1 MNLAG
6 EFSGAGGHVS
16 EQLVLIWR
24 QIKAFKVP
32 VVAPILNVAVY
43 VCMSMTLLLFVE
55 WVYMGVVIGV
65 VKMFSRTPE
74 KRFKWEALEEDAE
87 LGNGCFP
94 MVLVQIPMYNE
105 REVYKLSIGA
115 ACGLSWPSDRIIV
128 QVLDDSTDPTIKE
141 MVEMEC
147 QKWASNGIDIKYEIR
162 GNRNGYKAGALS
174 EGMKRSYVREC
185 DYVVVFDADF
195 QPEPDFLRRTIPFL
209 VHNPN
214 LALVQARWKFVNAD
228 ECLMTRMQQ
237 MSLDFHFAVEQEV
250 GSWAYAFFSFNGTAG
265 VWRISA
271 IDEAG
276 GWNHRT
282 TVEDMDLA
290 VRASL
295 KGWKFLYLDSLRV
308 KNELPST
315 FKALR
320 YQQHRWSCGPAN
332 LFRKVFMEIVRN
344 ENVNLLKKI
353 NIVYSFFFVRKVI
366 CHVGTFMFY
375 CVVLPTTCLVPE
387 VDVPKWGAI
396 YIPFIVT
403 LINSVGTPRSF
414 HLLSFWILFENV
426 MATHR
431 AKGTFIGLLEVG
443 RVNEWVVTEKLGE
456 ASKLKSTKET
466 YRKPR
471 SKIVE
476 RMYILEL
483 VIGAYLLFCGSYDLF
498 LGKRQYCWY
507 IILQSIAFF
516 IAGFGYIG
524 TYLPTS

>member
-1 MNLAG
+1 M
-6 EFSGAGGHVS
+6 
-16 EQLVLIWR
+16 
-24 QIKAFKVP
+24 
-32 VVAPILNVAVY
+32 
-43 VCMSMTLLLFVE
+43 
-55 WVYMGVVIGV
+55 
-65 VKMFSRTPE
+65 
-74 KRFKWEALEEDAE
+74 
-87 LGNGCFP
+87 
-94 MVLVQIPMYNE
+94 
-105 REVYKLSIGA
+105 KLYI
-115 ACGLSWPSDRIIV
+115 
-128 QVLDDSTDPTIKE
+128 
-141 MVEMEC
+141 
-147 QKWASNGIDIKYEIR
+147 
-162 GNRNGYKAGALS
+162 
-174 EGMKRSYVREC
+174 
-185 DYVVVFDADF
+185 
-195 QPEPDFLRRTIPFL
+195 
-209 VHNPN
+209 
-214 LALVQARWKFVNAD
+214 
-228 ECLMTRMQQ
+228 
-237 MSLDFHFAVEQEV
+237 
-250 GSWAYAFFSFNGTAG
+250 GTAG

-403 LINSVGTPRSF
+403 LINSVGTPR
-414 HLLSFWILFENV
+414 
-426 MATHR
+426 
-431 AKGTFIGLLEVG
+431 
-443 RVNEWVVTEKLGE
+443 
-456 ASKLKSTKET
+456 
-466 YRKPR
+466 
-471 SKIVE
+471 
-476 RMYILEL
+476 MYILEL

-507 IILQSIAFF
+507 IILQSFAFF

>member
-1 MNLAG
+1 
-6 EFSGAGGHVS
+6 
-16 EQLVLIWR
+16 
-24 QIKAFKVP
+24 
-32 VVAPILNVAVY
+32 
-43 VCMSMTLLLFVE
+43 
-55 WVYMGVVIGV
+55 MGVVIGV

-195 QPEPDFLRRTIPFL
+195 QPEPDFLHRTIPFL

-250 GSWAYAFFSFNGTAG
+250 GSWAYAFFSFN
-265 VWRISA
+265 
-271 IDEAG
+271 
-276 GWNHRT
+276 
-282 TVEDMDLA
+282 
-290 VRASL
+290 
-295 KGWKFLYLDSLRV
+295 
-308 KNELPST
+308 
-315 FKALR
+315 
-320 YQQHRWSCGPAN
+320 
-332 LFRKVFMEIVRN
+332 
-344 ENVNLLKKI
+344 
-353 NIVYSFFFVRKVI
+353 
-366 CHVGTFMFY
+366 
-375 CVVLPTTCLVPE
+375 VLPTTCLVPE

-507 IILQSIAFF
+507 IILQSFAFF

>member
-174 EGMKRSYVREC
+174 EGMKRPYVREC

-195 QPEPDFLRRTIPFL
+195 QPEPDFLHRTIPFL

-214 LALVQARWKFVNAD
+214 LALVQARWKFGTDTIFIN
-228 ECLMTRMQQ
+228 C
-237 MSLDFHFAVEQEV
+237 FA
-250 GSWAYAFFSFNGTAG
+250 
-265 VWRISA
+265 
-271 IDEAG
+271 
-276 GWNHRT
+276 
-282 TVEDMDLA
+282 
-290 VRASL
+290 
-295 KGWKFLYLDSLRV
+295 RV
-308 KNELPST
+308 
-315 FKALR
+315 
-320 YQQHRWSCGPAN
+320 
-332 LFRKVFMEIVRN
+332 
-344 ENVNLLKKI
+344 
-353 NIVYSFFFVRKVI
+353 
-366 CHVGTFMFY
+366 
-375 CVVLPTTCLVPE
+375 
-387 VDVPKWGAI
+387 
-396 YIPFIVT
+396 
-403 LINSVGTPRSF
+403 
-414 HLLSFWILFENV
+414 
-426 MATHR
+426 
-431 AKGTFIGLLEVG
+431 
-443 RVNEWVVTEKLGE
+443 
-456 ASKLKSTKET
+456 
-466 YRKPR
+466 
-471 SKIVE
+471 
-476 RMYILEL
+476 
-483 VIGAYLLFCGSYDLF
+483 
-498 LGKRQYCWY
+498 
-507 IILQSIAFF
+507 
-516 IAGFGYIG
+516 
-524 TYLPTS
+524 

>member
-1 MNLAG
+1 
-6 EFSGAGGHVS
+6 
-16 EQLVLIWR
+16 
-24 QIKAFKVP
+24 
-32 VVAPILNVAVY
+32 
-43 VCMSMTLLLFVE
+43 
-55 WVYMGVVIGV
+55 
-65 VKMFSRTPE
+65 
-74 KRFKWEALEEDAE
+74 
-87 LGNGCFP
+87 
-94 MVLVQIPMYNE
+94 
-105 REVYKLSIGA
+105 
-115 ACGLSWPSDRIIV
+115 
-128 QVLDDSTDPTIKE
+128 

-195 QPEPDFLRRTIPFL
+195 QPEPDFLHRTIPFL

-332 LFRKVFMEIVRN
+332 LFRKVFMEI
-344 ENVNLLKKI
+344 NVNLLKKI

-476 RMYILEL
+476 RSFHLLSFWILFENVMATHRAKGTFIGLLEVGRVNEWVVTEKLGEASKLKSTKETYRKPRSKIVERMYILEL

-507 IILQSIAFF
+507 IILQSFAFF